1 MVERGRRQNLDT
13 GRSVKMT
20 AEQYLEQIQKINDII
35 ADKLKERRRWVD
47 IAEGVGGFNVS
58 DRVQSTRNLHRG
70 ADAIAEYID
79 IDREI
84 KALEGQKNGIIS
96 DLQKLPRHEY
106 KVLYKIYVE
115 GYMLKEIP
123 SELNKSYAWVKMKK
137 RRGLDMIQAIIDE
150 K

>member
-1 MVERGRRQNLDT
+1 
-13 GRSVKMT
+13 MT

-35 ADKLKERRRWVD
+35 VDKLKERRRWVD

-58 DRVQSTRNLHRG
+58 DKVQSSRNLHRG

-84 KALEGQKNGIIS
+84 KALEGQKNAIID
-96 DLQKLPRHEY
+96 DLQKLPRNEY

-115 GYMLKEIP
+115 GFMVKELP
-123 SELNKSYAWVKMKK
+123 SELNKSYAWVKMIK
-137 RRGLDMIQAIIDE
+137 RRGLDRVQEIVDS

>member
-1 MVERGRRQNLDT
+1 
-13 GRSVKMT
+13 MT
-20 AEQYLEQIQKINDII
+20 AEQYLEQIEKINDII
-35 ADKLKERRRWVD
+35 LDKLKERRRWVD

-58 DRVQSTRNLHRG
+58 DKVQSSRNLHRG

-84 KALEGQKNGIIS
+84 KALERQKNGIID
-96 DLQKLPRHEY
+96 DLQMLPRNEY

-115 GYMLKEIP
+115 GFMVKELP
-123 SELNKSYAWVKMKK
+123 SELNKSYAWVKMIK
-137 RRGLDMIQAIIDE
+137 RRGLDMIQAFIDG

>member
-1 MVERGRRQNLDT
+1 
-13 GRSVKMT
+13 MT

-35 ADKLKERRRWVD
+35 LDKLKERRRWVD

-58 DRVQSTRNLHRG
+58 DKVQSSRNLHRG
-70 ADAIAEYID
+70 AEAIGEYCD

-84 KALEGQKNGIIS
+84 KALEGQKNAIID
-96 DLQKLPRHEY
+96 DLQKLPLFEY

-115 GYMLKEIP
+115 GYMLKELP

-137 RRGLDMIQAIIDE
+137 RRGLDMIQAIIDG

>member
-1 MVERGRRQNLDT
+1 MVERGRRKMPIT
-13 GRSVKMT
+13 GRGEIMT

-35 ADKLKERRRWVD
+35 LDKLKERRRWVD

-58 DRVQSTRNLHRG
+58 DKVQSSRNLHRG

-84 KALEGQKNGIIS
+84 KALERQKNGIID
-96 DLQKLPRHEY
+96 DLQMLPRNEY

-115 GYMLKEIP
+115 GFMVKELP

-137 RRGLDMIQAIIDE
+137 RRGLDMLQEIIDS